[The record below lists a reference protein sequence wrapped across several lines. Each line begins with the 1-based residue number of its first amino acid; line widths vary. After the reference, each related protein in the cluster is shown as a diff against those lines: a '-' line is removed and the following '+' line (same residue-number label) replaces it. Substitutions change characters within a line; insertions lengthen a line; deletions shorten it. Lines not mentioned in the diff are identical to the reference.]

1 MSVRPFQYRGREV
14 LTFRQLD
21 RLNDVPKG
29 TSFRAFKR
37 ARAHMEEGKDFFY
50 LPANEHRGLSRA
62 LRQNGALYP
71 ASVNMVL
78 VTRRGYERMQ
88 RSI

>member
-1 MSVRPFQYRGREV
+1 MRPFQYRGREV
-14 LTFRQLD
+14 MTFRQLD

-29 TSFRAFKR
+29 TTFRAFKR
-37 ARAHMEEGKDFFY
+37 ARANMEEGKDFFY
-50 LPANEHRGLSRA
+50 LTADEHLGLSTA
-62 LRQNGALYP
+62 LRQHGAFYP
-71 ASVNMVL
+71 ASVNLVL

>member
-1 MSVRPFQYRGREV
+1 M
-14 LTFRQLD
+14 TFRQLD

-37 ARAHMEEGKDFFY
+37 VRAHMEEGKDFFY
-50 LPANEHRGLSRA
+50 LVANEHLGLSTA
-62 LRQNGALYP
+62 LRQQGALYP

-88 RSI
+88 QSI

>member
-14 LTFRQLD
+14 MTFRQLD
-21 RLNDVPKG
+21 RLNGVPKG

-37 ARAHMEEGKDFFY
+37 TRAHMEEGKDFFY
-50 LPANEHRGLSRA
+50 LVANEHVGLSTA
-62 LRQNGALYP
+62 LRQHEAQYP

-88 RSI
+88 RGI

>member
-1 MSVRPFQYRGREV
+1 MSVRPFQYRGWEV

-37 ARAHMEEGKDFFY
+37 ARAYMEEGKDFFY
-50 LPANEHRGLSRA
+50 LPANEHVGLSAA
-62 LRQNGALYP
+62 LRQNEALYP

-78 VTRRGYERMQ
+78 VTRRGYDRMQ